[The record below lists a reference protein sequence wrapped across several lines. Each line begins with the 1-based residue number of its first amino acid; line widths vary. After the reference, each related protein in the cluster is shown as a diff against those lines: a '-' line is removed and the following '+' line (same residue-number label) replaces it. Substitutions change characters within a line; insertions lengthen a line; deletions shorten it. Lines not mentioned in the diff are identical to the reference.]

1 MRANPSASVFLVEL
15 DAMIARVQAA
25 LTRLR
30 VAEADPVLT
39 ARRANRIELN
49 RRKLDQALTRLGI
62 ARMNQLARDRAGDP
76 RRPPLSRGS
85 KQADGGERTV

>member
-1 MRANPSASVFLVEL
+1 MRANPSASVFVVEL

-25 LTRLR
+25 LERFR

-49 RRKLDQALTRLGI
+49 RRKLDQALTRLG
-62 ARMNQLARDRAGDP
+62 R
-76 RRPPLSRGS
+76 
-85 KQADGGERTV
+85 